1 MNNIVSQNYG
11 THDILE
17 VFYNSFDLK
26 KIIIFLMLFFVGNI
40 IGKIISK
47 KCFLVNKRMYLF
59 LGVFYLIIS
68 MIKAYILSKIPPHDL
83 GKDLCGIGYSFIQM
97 ISVYHIPIIYTII
110 ILARLIDKKIKDKR
124 RDNK

>member
-1 MNNIVSQNYG
+1 MGYIISNQYG
-11 THDILE
+11 THDMLKVFLDSFKFQKIL
-17 VFYNSFDLK
+17 
-26 KIIIFLMLFFVGNI
+26 IFLGLLFIGNI
-40 IGKIISK
+40 ISKRISEK
-47 KCFLVNKRMYLF
+47 SFKLNKRIYLG
-59 LGVFYLIIS
+59 LGILYICIS
-68 MIKAYILSKIPPHDL
+68 FIKAYVLSKIPLHDL